1 MEIPKNTKKGRCAA
15 YWLLGREPL
24 HGFIT
29 AGTSRN
35 AIMVTFDEM
44 LQPSWD
50 QWDHAAAKVDKLAD
64 RRPNGNIPSAFFN
77 EFIDDQLLIRGLP
90 SSHWWILPRRGSC
103 TAHLTLTYHCVRVPG
118 LRLPVE
124 TDPIFGPFCAH
135 LHTKCSS
142 SSHSRNLPACSHI
155 LSLAFARHSL
165 LVSLRISRF
174 VQTKDFDILNNVLD
188 LPTLAVKGNGM
199 ESQRLKDKPDS
210 FANRQERC

>member
-135 LHTKCSS
+135 QNVPPVPTLETSPRALTFS
-142 SSHSRNLPACSHI
+142 PLP
-155 LSLAFARHSL
+155 L
-165 LVSLRISRF
+165 L
-174 VQTKDFDILNNVLD
+174 DILCSFRYAFHGLCKQR
-188 LPTLAVKGNGM
+188 TLTY
-199 ESQRLKDKPDS
+199 
-210 FANRQERC
+210 